1 MEMRVYVNDS
11 AWAGALFPPQLALVM
26 VGERSDIRV
35 ENLERTPGK
44 PYYGLTYRLEAPTER
59 YLVMAIA
66 QRAQYRQGRA

>member
-35 ENLERTPGK
+35 ENLEGTPGK
-44 PYYGLTYRLEAPTER
+44 RPR
-59 YLVMAIA
+59 
-66 QRAQYRQGRA
+66 GRKRHSEIHLWQD